1 MYKHVELI
9 VNSIEQEKYGFIYLV
24 QTVNRNADIN

>member
-1 MYKHVELI
+1 MYKNVELI
-9 VNSIEQEKYGFIYLV
+9 VNSIEQENHGFIYLV